1 MDDEVCY
8 GKDVRGRDG
17 EIIHKRWLS
26 RNRFFAVIKGENMFG
41 LLEGGI
47 SSFSWGNALMITIGL
62 AFIYLAIAKEME
74 PLLLIP
80 IGFGIMLVNLPLGG
94 MMDYEL
100 CIRADRVGSVVGVP
114 IKEGDRIKK
123 GDILC
128 QLDSGDILAPAIG
141 RIEGVVVSPGQ
152 HVEAGDM
159 ITSAITMEQTNQL
172 ELPTRPVG
180 LLSRIFKFGVMW
192 QMLPPLMFLCL
203 GALTDFGPMIANP
216 KTLLLGAAAQ
226 FGVYFAFFLALL
238 TGFTLPEASSIGII
252 GGAEGPTTIYVT
264 SILAPHIIG
273 GTAVACYSYMAL
285 VPIILPPVIKLLT
298 SKEERAIYMKPQ
310 LRSVSKLE
318 KILFPL
324 VTTIIVI
331 LLVPSSA
338 PLIGCFLV
346 GNLFRECGV
355 TERLSHTAQTAFVD
369 IITIF
374 LTLAIGASM
383 PAVVF
388 LQPKTLLILI
398 LGVVAF
404 ASAAAAGV
412 ILAKIMN
419 LFLKEK
425 INPMIG
431 AAGVSAVPMSARV
444 VQIMGQKEN
453 PQNFLLMHAMG
464 PNVAGAIGAAIA
476 GGVFLGI
483 LG

>member
-1 MDDEVCY
+1 
-8 GKDVRGRDG
+8 
-17 EIIHKRWLS
+17 L
-26 RNRFFAVIKGENMFG
+26 FG
-41 LLEGGI
+41 LLESG
-47 SSFSWGNALMITIGL
+47 FHLFCWGNALMIWIGL
-62 AFIYLAIAKEME
+62 MLIYLAIAKKME

-80 IGFGIMLVNLPLGG
+80 IGFGIILVNLPLGG
-94 MMDYEL
+94 MMDYKLE
-100 CIRADRVGSVVGVP
+100 IRAAEAGNVVKV
-114 IKEGDRIKK
+114 KMDEGDEFKK
-123 GDILC
+123 GDALC
-128 QLDSGDILAPAIG
+128 QLDSGEVLAPVFG
-141 RIEGVVVSPGQ
+141 RIDETRVSSGQ
-152 HVEAGDM
+152 QVEAGDV
-159 ITSAITMEQTNQL
+159 IASVITMEQTNQS
-172 ELPTRPVG
+172 ELPTTPVG

-203 GALTDFGPMIANP
+203 GALTDFGPMLANP

-226 FGVYFAFFLALL
+226 FGVYFAFFMALL
-238 TGFTLPEASSIGII
+238 LGFTIPEACSIGII

-298 SKEERAIYMKPQ
+298 SKKERAIYMEPQ
-310 LRSVSKLE
+310 LRNVSKLE
-318 KILFPL
+318 KIGFPL
-324 VTTIIVI
+324 ITTIIVI
-331 LLVPSSA
+331 LCVPSSA
-338 PLIGCFLV
+338 PLIGCFMV

-355 TERLSHTAQTAFVD
+355 TDRLSNTAQTAFVD
-369 IITIF
+369 MLTIF

-383 PAVVF
+383 PAAIF
-388 LQPKTLLILI
+388 LQTKTLLILI

-404 ASAAAAGV
+404 ATAAGAGV
-412 ILAKIMN
+412 LLAKIMN